1 MRSGLIDK
9 RNLTEFQG
17 WTLEEGAIVA
27 PDGWE
32 KLEELLKVGDVPH
45 AAFALRRLLEA
56 ELAEACLA
64 LAAHV
69 RYREQ
74 GRYDS
79 GELLEGVTARFG
91 DILRKARAAAE
102 TWSRQSIV
110 QQIDARLAVFQDARA
125 VLNQQLWIV
134 NPTVHYNPGH
144 DVHSNDL
151 RPVVEATRNLLNSL
165 RCAKPGCDSIL
176 AVVGGNDEQML
187 KCKCGEVGWTLE
199 KRKGQAA
206 AAS

>member
-1 MRSGLIDK
+1 MERLTQGRLQLTVLDDVVMSIDAEHRLSVCTLLKEDFAGRQFFLTTHDPIWAKQLVRSGLIDK

-110 QQIDARLAVFQDARA
+110 QQIDARLA
-125 VLNQQLWIV
+125 
-134 NPTVHYNPGH
+134 
-144 DVHSNDL
+144 
-151 RPVVEATRNLLNSL
+151 
-165 RCAKPGCDSIL
+165 
-176 AVVGGNDEQML
+176 
-187 KCKCGEVGWTLE
+187 
-199 KRKGQAA
+199 
-206 AAS
+206 